1 MPEEKGGPS
10 KRPTRRKGTKASATK
25 VPKVEAVVDGEV
37 NGEAEVP
44 IPEPQ
49 FSLDLRSD
57 DGDAVLARDA
67 RRFNFFL
74 IDTGWNEAVSKLVHK
89 HFPTS
94 LHHHNPHD
102 SLYILTPEQSVEV
115 LKQAPYEIGH
125 DPIILVYDL
134 FAPDSKDAR
143 NYKGF
148 RLALG
153 LIRHPEQAMARL
165 QEFFKFLV
173 MHRTSTQ
180 LDREIRR
187 NLHREGFEGMIKVLR
202 ESTTEIL

>member
-1 MPEEKGGPS
+1 MSDDKGGPS
-10 KRPTRRKGTKASATK
+10 KSTTRRKGTKALAAK
-25 VPKVEAVVDGEV
+25 VPKDETDLDREPE
-37 NGEAEVP
+37 GEAEVSAE
-44 IPEPQ
+44 EPP
-49 FSLDLRSD
+49 FSLNLRSV
-57 DGDAVLARDA
+57 DAEGVLAHETQ
-67 RRFNFFL
+67 RFNFFL
-74 IDTGWNEAVSKLVHK
+74 IDTGWNESVSKLVHK
-89 HFPTS
+89 HFPTI

-102 SLYILTPEQSVEV
+102 LLYILSPEQSVEV

-134 FAPDSKDAR
+134 FAPSTNNAR

-187 NLHREGFEGMIKVLR
+187 SLHREGFQGMIKVLR
-202 ESTTEIL
+202 ESTTEVL